1 MGTSSALQSWLELR
15 AVKGL
20 GPITFTRLINRF
32 GSPQAILEANF
43 SALVATGDLSP
54 SLAQSLQKPLPDHTV
69 KEIQRE
75 IEAVEAGRFSILTLI
90 DPHYPSRLK
99 TIADPPPLLYYTGS
113 LQTCDQHALAIVGAR
128 KGSHAGRAFTR
139 TLSGDLA
146 ALGFTIVSGLARG
159 IDADAHQGALTAGGR
174 TLAVLGCGIDRTYPP
189 EHHTLRQ
196 QIEQQGAV
204 LSEFPM
210 GTSPQS
216 FHFPRRNRIIS
227 GLSLGVIVTE
237 ATMKSGSL
245 ITARMA
251 LEQNREVF
259 AIPGNVTHPLSHGPH
274 GLIQQGAKLVQKPW
288 DIVEEILPMLEP
300 SFRENLE
307 SRHNEGKTQK
317 TTLELGPEE
326 QHLFDRIPL
335 EPISLDEL
343 ITQGSYSSSEVMS
356 ILLSL
361 EMKGLIKQIPGL
373 QYIRM
378 TTDNN
383 R

>member
-1 MGTSSALQSWLELR
+1 M
-15 AVKGL
+15 
-20 GPITFTRLINRF
+20 
-32 GSPQAILEANF
+32 
-43 SALVATGDLSP
+43 
-54 SLAQSLQKPLPDHTV
+54 
-69 KEIQRE
+69 
-75 IEAVEAGRFSILTLI
+75 
-90 DPHYPSRLK
+90 
-99 TIADPPPLLYYTGS
+99 YYTGS
-113 LQTCDQHALAIVGAR
+113 FQDCDQQALAIVGAR

-159 IDADAHQGALTAGGR
+159 IDADAHQGALAAAGR

-189 EHHTLRQ
+189 EHHILRQ
-196 QIEQQGAV
+196 QIEQHGAV
-204 LSEFPM
+204 FSEFPM

-216 FHFPRRNRIIS
+216 FHFPQRNRIIS

-237 ATMKSGSL
+237 ATLKSGSL

-259 AIPGNVTHPLSHGPH
+259 AVPGNVTHPLSHGPH
-274 GLIQQGAKLVQKPW
+274 GLIQQGAKLVQEPW

-307 SRHNEGKTQK
+307 RRHNEVETQT
-317 TTLELGPEE
+317 TTLVLGPEE

-361 EMKGLIKQIPGL
+361 EMKGLIKQVPGL
-373 QYIRM
+373 QYVRISAR
-378 TTDNN
+378 
-383 R
+383 